1 MYKSQKSLRHF
12 QQADSW
18 AQEEDQEL
26 VAQLNDLMEGLH
38 LPISIIAPT
47 DLTPS
52 LLIAIL
58 ESLLGEKIPIP
69 HRPSMG
75 RTNSLQKVKVFLGV
89 LETDVIQQPVG
100 LSDIDPRR
108 LADGGC
114 EEVLFVAEVLVW
126 IGRHVGLLPR
136 ASSSTRNPKQAAR
149 TKPSPTPSEGTSSAN
164 STVRLNRT
172 VSGRFSSPELDTTSV
187 FYAPTTLE
195 FEETSTGIP
204 DGQPPSSPC
213 RDETPSSVALSL
225 KPPFESPSIHGDMQ
239 LGDSSP
245 HIYEPLRGNSSLL
258 FSADTNIRA
267 NPQDQSNDLS
277 FLRGSTQ
284 ESFDYGSDPIPVRY
298 EGYIEPVDEEFEIA
312 SYLEQSQVL
321 SPSASSASGSILG
334 SLSCGDTDEDVKTHA
349 ILAIEEQYHRTLK
362 LLDERARLL
371 RELEEI
377 DAQNG

>member
-126 IGRHVGLLPR
+126 IGRTRWAPPTRLLRLPGTPSR
-136 ASSSTRNPKQAAR
+136 QQEP
-149 TKPSPTPSEGTSSAN
+149 KPSPTPSEGTSSAN

-195 FEETSTGIP
+195 FEETSTGHSRLVSHLP
-204 DGQPPSSPC
+204 SPC

-349 ILAIEEQYHRTLK
+349 ILPLK
-362 LLDERARLL
+362 SSITER
-371 RELEEI
+371 
-377 DAQNG
+377 